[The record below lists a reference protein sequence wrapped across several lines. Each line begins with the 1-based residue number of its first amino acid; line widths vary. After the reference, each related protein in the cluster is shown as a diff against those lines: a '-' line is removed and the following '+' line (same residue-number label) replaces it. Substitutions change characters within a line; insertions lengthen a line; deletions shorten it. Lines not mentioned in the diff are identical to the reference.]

1 MRGDPFLFAIFDNP
15 VWFLQ
20 YAIVIVVS
28 ICLHELGHGF
38 AAIYLGDD
46 TPIRSG
52 HMTWNPVVH
61 MGVPSLIFLI
71 MTGMAWGAMPVTP
84 SRLRSSFG
92 HAIVSAA
99 GPFTNFAL
107 AISCSFFVNILL
119 LLPRTGL
126 ISGLAEFFGLAA
138 YINIILGLFNL
149 IPVPPLDGFH
159 VFKRFIPELGSIEGI
174 PYGFIALYILFF
186 TGAASGL
193 SYVAAGIVRFL
204 INA

>member
-15 VWFLQ
+15 VWFVQ
-20 YAIVIVVS
+20 YAIIIVVS

-52 HMTWNPVVH
+52 HMTWNPVIH
-61 MGVPSLIFLI
+61 MGIPSLIFLI

-107 AISCSFFVNILL
+107 AISSSFVVNMLL
-119 LLPRTGL
+119 LIPRTEIIIGPV
-126 ISGLAEFFGLAA
+126 EFFWLAS

-159 VFKRFIPELGSIEGI
+159 VMKRFIPELGSIEGT

-193 SYVAAGIVRFL
+193 SYVAVEIVHL
-204 INA
+204 LVNA

>member
-1 MRGDPFLFAIFDNP
+1 MRGDPFIFTLLDDP
-15 VWFLQ
+15 TRFLQ
-20 YAIVIVVS
+20 YIVIIVVS

-52 HMTWNPVVH
+52 HMTWNPIVH

-71 MTGMAWGAMPVTP
+71 MTGMAWGSMPVTP
-84 SRLRSSFG
+84 SRFRSSYG
-92 HAIVSAA
+92 NAIVSAA

-107 AISCSFFVNILL
+107 AISCAFVVNLL
-119 LLPRTGL
+119 LLLSRTA
-126 ISGLAEFFGLAA
+126 IVVGLANFFWLAA

-149 IPVPPLDGFH
+149 IPVPPLDGFQ
-159 VFKRFIPELGSIEGI
+159 VFKRFIPELGSIEGT
-174 PYGFIALYILFF
+174 PYGFVALYILFF

-193 SYVAAGIVRFL
+193 SLVAAAVVRFL
-204 INA
+204 VNA